1 MKSLTIVFTG
11 KEQLELREQD
21 TKDPGPGQLM
31 LQAVASLI
39 STGTECICYQRN
51 FAPGTGWDKWVKYPF
66 YPGYSMVGRVIKLG
80 DGVKDF
86 KEGDLVL
93 GSVNHGQ
100 FVNCTA
106 ERAVALPSGL
116 SPEEA
121 TWGKLA
127 YITQHGFRRAKLA
140 LGELAVVI
148 GAGLLGQLVTQYAAL
163 SGAAEVI
170 VVDTVQKRL
179 DYATSHGATKA
190 ICRPIEEAGQEV
202 KKITDGAMAE
212 VVFDVTG
219 HWAVLPH
226 ALGLLRRF
234 GRLVLVGDT
243 GEPQKQH
250 LVHDLLN
257 RDLTIMGAHDT
268 NAPTL
273 VSEHLP
279 WSMQNMVKLFY
290 RYLVQGRM
298 RVKDMITHRFDPRQA
313 EEAYRLLTT
322 RRAEAMG
329 VIFDWTRL

>member
-21 TKDPGPGQLM
+21 TKDPGPGQLT
-31 LQAVASLI
+31 LHAVASLI
-39 STGTECICYQRN
+39 STGTECICFQRN

-66 YPGYSMVGRVIKLG
+66 FPGYSMVGRVLKLG
-80 DGVKDF
+80 EGVKGF
-86 KEGDLVL
+86 KEGDLVMAS
-93 GSVNHGQ
+93 GNPGQ

-106 ERAVALPSGL
+106 ERAGARPPGL
-116 SPEEA
+116 TPDEA
-121 TWGKLA
+121 SWGKLA

-140 LGELAVVI
+140 LGEVAVVI

-179 DYATSHGATKA
+179 DFATTHGATRA
-190 ICRPIEEAGQEV
+190 VCRPIEEAGPEIH
-202 KKITDGAMAE
+202 KITDGAMAE

-219 HWAVLPH
+219 HSSVLPH
-226 ALGLLRRF
+226 AHALLRRF

-243 GEPQKQH
+243 GEPHKQH
-250 LVHDLLN
+250 LIHDVLN
-257 RDLTIMGAHDT
+257 RDLTIMGAHDN

-273 VSEHLP
+273 ASEHLP
-279 WSMQNMVKLFY
+279 WSMQNMVRLFF

-313 EEAYRLLTT
+313 ADAYALLTT

-329 VIFDWTRL
+329 VLFDWTRL